1 MILTSL
7 IIGAAIAGLS
17 AITFWKD
24 LAYWLK
30 IGWEKLPESLKKDL
44 KGVVTSVI
52 NKAGTIFNIIK
63 YYSYN
68 QNKNQWSETIV
79 RKECSINDVPQHIR
93 NRITY
98 GSEID
103 TTQELKE
110 KLELSL

>member
-17 AITFWKD
+17 AVAFWKD

-30 IGWEKLPESLKKDL
+30 RGWEKLPESLKNDL
-44 KGVVTSVI
+44 KGVVTSVM
-52 NKAGTIFNIIK
+52 NTAGTIFNIIK
-63 YYSYN
+63 YYTYS
-68 QNKNQWSETIV
+68 QNKNQWTETIV
-79 RKECSINDVPQHIR
+79 RKECSIHDVPQHIR
-93 NRITY
+93 NRIAY
-98 GSEID
+98 EAEID